1 VALAPPCSCPRIAWM
16 ACRGMVRAA
25 LIGCTIFTCLMPLYS
40 CKSTNTDAEGAARGG
55 ACLPVHCFTA
65 AKGDETGSNCGGSCQ
80 PCAPAPRRFQNQEE
94 TLTCDV
100 PAAAAAL
107 ACDTLLRAASG
118 SWCATGGSWEANPS
132 APIQFAISRQS
143 EASSQGPS
151 LYDSK
156 SRVDYWDVA
165 CPPPQ
170 HVQPGF
176 FEFGGLVMDW
186 AEGLMPLDSG
196 SVVGIRGLEIER
208 ISGDSV
214 VVGALVGGLKLERQR
229 GVSTDDKVEK
239 AKPPAAGL
247 PTSATIVSSVTGSFV
262 ACSDSGGVRKWLT
275 IIEPQHPEPGQ
286 HIDSLGEVGASG
298 VSLYQAQDERLRVLV
313 TGAYKKL
320 PARFYHA
327 ARDTGQTMKGSRGA
341 ATEDVMCECRG

>member
-1 VALAPPCSCPRIAWM
+1 
-16 ACRGMVRAA
+16 
-25 LIGCTIFTCLMPLYS
+25 
-40 CKSTNTDAEGAARGG
+40 
-55 ACLPVHCFTA
+55 
-65 AKGDETGSNCGGSCQ
+65 
-80 PCAPAPRRFQNQEE
+80 
-94 TLTCDV
+94 
-100 PAAAAAL
+100 
-107 ACDTLLRAASG
+107 
-118 SWCATGGSWEANPS
+118 
-132 APIQFAISRQS
+132 
-143 EASSQGPS
+143 
-151 LYDSK
+151 
-156 SRVDYWDVA
+156 
-165 CPPPQ
+165 
-170 HVQPGF
+170 
-176 FEFGGLVMDW
+176 MDW

-247 PTSATIVSSVTGSFV
+247 PTSATTVSSVTGSFV